1 MSLIIVRVSARHPG
15 DPARGE
21 GIEPLGSA
29 PPFWRKPNF
38 LYYWLPPV
46 LWGLAVLSLSGDAGS
61 DTNTRHLLQWLL
73 SWLVDLEP
81 AQIDLINFFLRK
93 TGHVL
98 AYGCM
103 YFLWFRAFR
112 EHASYGSWRACFWS
126 LGFCLLFSSIDE
138 GRQWLYASRGASI
151 SDVIL
156 DMSGASLA
164 ALVTAAVCT
173 PRRHVLTVPGI
184 AGGQTIGPE

>member
-1 MSLIIVRVSARHPG
+1 M
-15 DPARGE
+15 
-21 GIEPLGSA
+21 
-29 PPFWRKPNF
+29 
-38 LYYWLPPV
+38 
-46 LWGLAVLSLSGDAGS
+46 SGDVGS

-98 AYGCM
+98 AYGLM

-112 EHASYGSWRACFWS
+112 AQVHYGPWLACLWA
-126 LGFCLLFSSIDE
+126 LGFCLFYSSADE
-138 GRQWLYASRGASI
+138 GRQWFYDSRGASI
-151 SDVIL
+151 YDVII

-164 ALVTAAVCT
+164 ALVAGAVWTPGSKSAAISG
-173 PRRHVLTVPGI
+173 R
-184 AGGQTIGPE
+184 AEGQITGRE